1 MTATIDIGTRLEP
14 IVDRYLIDRLDGT
27 RLALQQPRDEGPV
40 LRRDKPWEGLIGY
53 FTVLKDGDTYRAY
66 YRGKSGDGPDG
77 AEDESTCYA
86 ESTDGS
92 HWTKPD
98 LGLVEIDGSRDNNV
112 ILGPE
117 SPAVRH
123 NFGAFLDTGPAAG
136 SFRLK
141 ALAGLFDHDQIDNTT
156 GGMLLYGSEDG
167 RRWQQLRDKAVIDQ
181 SHRGPMVSDTTSVPT
196 FWSVVEGCYVAYL
209 RDWLG
214 PPKRPGHAGS
224 IRWIARTTSPDLLA
238 WTPLVKVRAE
248 PVEHLYTSNVQP
260 YFRAPHVSIAFP
272 ARFQKGRQVVTA
284 EECRRLGLTP
294 DYVED
299 CSDAVFMSSR
309 GGLDFDRTFTESF
322 IRPGIGPNNWITR
335 TNYPATGLV
344 PTGPHEMSLYLVH
357 DNAQATA
364 HLRRYSLRLDGF
376 ASVRAPYAG
385 GEMLTRPLT
394 FAGTRLLLNYSTSS
408 AGSIRV
414 ELQDARGRP
423 LPGYTLGE
431 SRELIGNHIEGE
443 ASWAGGADV
452 GALAGRTVRLRLL
465 MRDADLFALRFRQA
479 GTTGANS

>member
-1 MTATIDIGTRLEP
+1 MSPTIDIGTRLEP

-27 RLALQQPRDEGPV
+27 FLALQQPRDEGPV
-40 LRRDKPWEGLIGY
+40 LRRDRPWEGLIGY

-66 YRGKSGDGPDG
+66 YRGKARDGPDG
-77 AEDESTCYA
+77 GPDESTCYA
-86 ESTDGS
+86 ESIDGR

-98 LGLVEIDGSRDNNV
+98 LGLVEIDGSRANNV

-117 SPAVRH
+117 APAVRH
-123 NFGAFLDTGPAAG
+123 NFGPFVDTGPAAG

-141 ALAGLFDHDQIDNTT
+141 ALAGLFDHDKRDATT
-156 GGMLLYGSEDG
+156 GGMLLFGSEDG
-167 RRWQQLRDKAVIDQ
+167 IRWQQLHDAPVIDQ
-181 SHRGPMVSDTTSVPT
+181 SHRGPTLSDTTSVPT
-196 FWSVVEGCYVAYL
+196 FWSRVEGCYVAYL
-209 RDWLG
+209 RDWVG

-224 IRWIARTTSPDLLA
+224 IRWIARSTSPDLLA
-238 WTPLVKVRAE
+238 WTPLEKVRAA

-260 YFRAPHVSIAFP
+260 YFRAPHLSVAFP
-272 ARFQKGRQVVTA
+272 ARFQFGRQVVTA
-284 EECRRLGLTP
+284 EECRTLGLTP

-299 CSDAVFMSSR
+299 CSDAVFMTSR
-309 GGLDFDRTFTESF
+309 GGLDFDRTFPESF

-344 PTGPHEMSLYLVH
+344 PTGPYEMSLYLLQ

-385 GEMLTRPLT
+385 GEMVTKPLT
-394 FAGTRLLLNYSTSS
+394 FAGTRLLLNFSTSS

-414 ELQDARGRP
+414 ELQDAGGRS

-431 SRELIGNHIEGE
+431 SREMIGNHIDREV
-443 ASWAGGADV
+443 SWAAGADV
-452 GALAGRTVRLRLL
+452 AALAGRTVRLRLL
-465 MRDADLFALRFRQA
+465 MQDADLFALRFR
-479 GTTGANS
+479 